1 VPSDAEVH
9 AQQTHDDGRGLDA
22 RPPFRGYS
30 SEERALGEY
39 AALIATFASAFG
51 VALAAARHRRGELP
65 ERVGA
70 GDVVMAGI
78 ATQKLSRLIAK
89 DRVTSV
95 VRAPFAREEGRAGP
109 GEVSERPR
117 GGRVRRAIG
126 ELLTCPFCL
135 SQWVAG
141 GFTAGLL
148 LAPRPT
154 RVVIGMFD
162 IVALSDFLQVA
173 YKAAEER
180 S

>member
-1 VPSDAEVH
+1 MPAAE
-9 AQQTHDDGRGLDA
+9 A
-22 RPPFRGYS
+22 RSPLQRANPFEGYS
-30 SEERALGEY
+30 PEPRAFAEY
-39 AALIATFASAFG
+39 AALMAAFTTSFG
-51 VALAAARHRRGELP
+51 VALAAAQRRRGKLP
-65 ERVGA
+65 ERIGM

-95 VRAPFAREEGRAGP
+95 VRAPFTREQGAEGRA
-109 GEVSERPR
+109 EVSETPR
-117 GGRVRRAIG
+117 GGRARRAIG
-126 ELLTCPFCL
+126 ELVTCPFCL

-162 IVALSDFLQVA
+162 MVALSDFLQIA
-173 YKAAEER
+173 YKAAEDR
-180 S
+180 A

>member
-1 VPSDAEVH
+1 MPTAAAPSPLQRAE
-9 AQQTHDDGRGLDA
+9 
-22 RPPFRGYS
+22 PFTGYS
-30 SEERALGEY
+30 SEPRALGEY
-39 AALIATFASAFG
+39 AAMMAAFATSFG
-51 VALAAARHRRGELP
+51 VAVAAARRRRGTLP
-65 ERVGA
+65 ERIGA
-70 GDVVMAGI
+70 GDVVMAGV

-95 VRAPFAREEGRAGP
+95 VRAPFTREEGPGGP
-109 GEVSERPR
+109 AEVSEVPR

-126 ELLTCPFCL
+126 ELVLCPFCL

-141 GFTAGLL
+141 GFTVGLL

-162 IVALSDFLQVA
+162 MVALSDFLQVA

-180 S
+180 M